1 MKNLLFLLV
10 SMAVATTSSAQVL
23 FYDRPA
29 QYFEEALVIG
39 NGTMG
44 GIVYGDTKCDRIS
57 LNDITLWT
65 GEPCNMNV
73 YSPDAHKTIPAIREA
88 LSQGDYRRADS
99 LQRDVQGHFSQN
111 YQPLG
116 QLAIEYLDTVEA
128 VTGYRRWLDIGN
140 ATASTLYY
148 RGAYL
153 YTTDYFAT
161 HPDSGIVVQITTDNP
176 RGIHARLSLS
186 CQLRHSRS
194 LENRNTLVTDGY
206 AGYASLPSYYD
217 AQEKFAYDPQRGI
230 HFRTKVLVRAGSVG
244 TDGDALAKETAKY
257 IRADGDAIIVDG
269 ARQVT
274 LYIVNATSF
283 NGYDRDP
290 VKQGRPYRQIA
301 DARLRHLSAIP
312 YPKLWHRHVNDYQSL
327 YNRVKLSLTAS
338 PSVPASTPAVSTA
351 GTTAPTPART
361 KAPTPAV
368 STAGTPTTP
377 PTDRQLRAYL
387 DESLFNPELEALYFQ
402 YGRYLL
408 ISCSRT
414 PNVPAN
420 LQGLWNESVLPPWS
434 CNYTSNINVEENYW
448 PAETAALPEMH
459 QSLFTF
465 MKELQGSGELTA
477 KAYYGVD
484 RGWCLA
490 HNTDIW
496 AMTCPVGLHTGDP
509 MWANWNMGGAW
520 LATHIWEHYTFS
532 LDKDFLR
539 EYYPVL
545 RGAAEFCLGW
555 LIPLSSVCRDAV
567 ATSEASLI
575 TAPSTSP
582 ENSFVT
588 PDGYHGRTCF
598 GGTADIA
605 MIRECLTDARN
616 AALVLGDT
624 ASAASTTASAD
635 PTPVSA
641 APTPV
646 SAAPTPVSADPTPV
660 SAAPTTASVASTT
673 APVSPSRAL
682 GGFAAESSFVAELD
696 AALSRLLPYQI
707 GHKGN
712 LQEWYYDWED
722 EDPHHRHQ
730 SHLFGV
736 YPGHCLDDGVNSREA
751 IHRAAARTLELKGD
765 QTTGWSTGW
774 RVNLYARLHDAK
786 NAYHIYRKLLSYVSP
801 DGYRGPDARR
811 GGGTYPNLLDAHSP
825 FQIDGNF
832 GGCAGVVE
840 MLMQSE
846 YSVRDASALSTA
858 RDASALS
865 TAREGFALTT
875 IELLPALPDNWRDGS
890 VSGIRARGAITV
902 DMTWRNRRVTAL
914 TLTAQR
920 PCQVLL
926 LVNGKQHL
934 VKLKKGANRLS
945 PKVYL

>member
-1 MKNLLFLLV
+1 MAKTRYGILGWLALLLFMV
-10 SMAVATTSSAQVL
+10 TESAAQTL
-23 FYDRPA
+23 HYDRPA
-29 QYFEEALVIG
+29 TFFEEALVIG

-44 GIVYGDTKCDRIS
+44 GIVYGGTSQDRIS

-73 YSPDAHKTIPAIREA
+73 YSPDAHKSIPAIREA
-88 LSQGDYRRADS
+88 LRKGDYREADR

-116 QLAIEYLDTVEA
+116 QLTIEYLDTTEV
-128 VTGYRRWLDIGN
+128 VTDYRRWLDIGD
-140 ATASTLYY
+140 ATAHTTYKRGKY
-148 RGAYL
+148 R
-153 YTTDYFAT
+153 YTTEYLAS
-161 HPDSGIVVQITTDNP
+161 HPDSGLVVRITTNHP
-176 RGIHARLSLS
+176 KGIHARLSLS
-186 CQLRHSRS
+186 CQLRHTTTA
-194 LENRNTLVTDGY
+194 NGQTLTTDGY

-217 AQEKFAYDPQRGI
+217 AKEKFAYDPERGI
-230 HFRTKVLVRAGSVG
+230 HFRTKVQVNAAKVKAE
-244 TDGDALAKETAKY
+244 GDALL
-257 IRADGDAIIVDG
+257 VDG
-269 ARQVT
+269 AKEVT
-274 LYIVNATSF
+274 LYIVDATSF
-283 NGYDRDP
+283 NGYDKDP
-290 VKQGRPYRQIA
+290 VKQGKPYQQLA
-301 DARLRHLSAIP
+301 DARLRHLVNIP
-312 YPKLWHRHVNDYQSL
+312 YKTIRQRHVKDYQSL
-327 YNRVKLSLTAS
+327 YQRVKLSLGS
-338 PSVPASTPAVSTA
+338 STDK
-351 GTTAPTPART
+351 R
-361 KAPTPAV
+361 
-368 STAGTPTTP
+368 
-377 PTDRQLRAYL
+377 PTDAQLRAYV
-387 DESLFNPELEALYFQ
+387 DESLFNPDLEALYFQ

-420 LQGLWNESVLPPWS
+420 LQGLWNESILPPWS

-477 KAYYGVD
+477 RAYYGVN

-520 LATHIWEHYTFS
+520 LATHIWEHYTFT

-539 EYYPVL
+539 EYFPVL
-545 RGAAEFCLGW
+545 KGAAEFCLGW
-555 LIPLSSVCRDAV
+555 LVSLSDF
-567 ATSEASLI
+567 TSQPSAISPRSSAIDYLI
-575 TAPSTSP
+575 TAPATSP

-598 GGTADIA
+598 GGFADIA
-605 MIRECLTDARN
+605 MIRECLSDARD
-616 AALVLGDT
+616 AVSVLGD
-624 ASAASTTASAD
+624 
-635 PTPVSA
+635 
-641 APTPV
+641 
-646 SAAPTPVSADPTPV
+646 
-660 SAAPTTASVASTT
+660 SV
-673 APVSPSRAL
+673 
-682 GGFAAESSFVAELD
+682 AESSFVAEVN
-696 AALSRLLPYQI
+696 AALARLHPYKI

-712 LQEWYYDWED
+712 LQEWFYDWDD

-736 YPGHCLDDGVNSREA
+736 YPGHHLDDGTNTKEA
-751 IHRAAARTLELKGD
+751 IHRAASRTLELKGD

-832 GGCAGVVE
+832 GGCAGVIE

-846 YSVRDASALSTA
+846 YAVH
-858 RDASALS
+858 
-865 TAREGFALTT
+865 EGSPVTT
-875 IELLPALPDNWRDGS
+875 IELLPALPDNWKDGS
-890 VSGIRARGAITV
+890 VSGIRARGGITV
-902 DMTWRNRRVTAL
+902 DMTWKDKQVTRL
-914 TLTAQR
+914 TLTAQQ
-920 PCQVLL
+920 PCTVM
-926 LVNGKQHL
+926 LVMNGEQRM
-934 VKLKKGANRLS
+934 VKLKKGRFVVGT
-945 PKVYL
+945 KK

>member
-1 MKNLLFLLV
+1 LFLLV
-10 SMAVATTSSAQVL
+10 SMAVVTTSSAQVL

-29 QYFEEALVIG
+29 DYFEEALVIG

-44 GIVYGDTKCDRIS
+44 GIVYGGTTCDRIS

-65 GEPCNMNV
+65 GEPCNMNI

-88 LSQGDYRRADS
+88 LRQGDYRKADS

-116 QLAIEYLDTVEA
+116 QLTIEYLDTAEA
-128 VTGYRRWLDIGN
+128 VTDYRRWLDIGN

-148 RGAYL
+148 RGKYM

-161 HPDSGIVVQITTDNP
+161 HPDSGMVVRITTDNP
-176 RGIHARLSLS
+176 RGIRARLSLS
-186 CQLRHSRS
+186 CQLRCQRS
-194 LENRNTLVTDGY
+194 TQNGNTLVTDGY

-217 AQEKFAYDPQRGI
+217 AKEKFAYDPERGI
-230 HFRTKVLVRAGSVG
+230 HFRTKVRVG
-244 TDGDALAKETAKY
+244 ASSARVEGETVVIDGDRE
-257 IRADGDAIIVDG
+257 
-269 ARQVT
+269 VT

-283 NGYDRDP
+283 NGYDHDP
-290 VKQGRPYRQIA
+290 VKEGRPYKQLA
-301 DARLRHLSAIP
+301 DAQLKHISSVP
-312 YPKLWHRHVNDYQSL
+312 YPKLWHRHVKDYKSL
-327 YNRVKLSLTAS
+327 YDRVKLSLGS
-338 PSVPASTPAVSTA
+338 PVGYDSNA
-351 GTTAPTPART
+351 T
-361 KAPTPAV
+361 KI
-368 STAGTPTTP
+368 
-377 PTDRQLRAYL
+377 PTDVQLREYV
-387 DESLFNPELEALYFQ
+387 DESRFNPELEALYFQ

-420 LQGLWNESVLPPWS
+420 LQGLWNESILPPWS

-520 LATHIWEHYTFS
+520 LSTHIWEHYTFS

-545 RGAAEFCLGW
+545 KGAAEFCLGW
-555 LIPLSSVCRDAV
+555 LIPAEDLGVTTSSVPNRP
-567 ATSEASLI
+567 SQLI
-575 TAPSTSP
+575 TAPATSP

-588 PDGYHGRTCF
+588 TDGYHGRTCY
-598 GGTADIA
+598 GGFADIA
-605 MIRECLTDARN
+605 MVRECLSDARD
-616 AALVLGDT
+616 AALVLGLDN
-624 ASAASTTASAD
+624 
-635 PTPVSA
+635 
-641 APTPV
+641 
-646 SAAPTPVSADPTPV
+646 
-660 SAAPTTASVASTT
+660 
-673 APVSPSRAL
+673 
-682 GGFAAESSFVAELD
+682 EFVAEAD
-696 AALSRLLPYQI
+696 AALARLLPYKI

-801 DGYRGPDARR
+801 DGYHGPDARR

-840 MLMQSE
+840 MLLQSE
-846 YSVRDASALSTA
+846 YVLKRGTEIA
-858 RDASALS
+858 
-865 TAREGFALTT
+865 
-875 IELLPALPDNWRDGS
+875 IELLPALPDNWKDGS
-890 VSGIRARGAITV
+890 VTGLRARGGITV
-902 DMTWRNRRVTAL
+902 DMTWRDGRVTSY

-920 PCQVLL
+920 RCKVALT
-926 LVNGKQHL
+926 VNGQQRTVTLQLGTNKF
-934 VKLKKGANRLS
+934 
-945 PKVYL
+945 